1 MRSVFF
7 YSARNM
13 QTFYLIIFTT
23 LGGLLALFAAAGWGS
38 YKEKKLPATSVLFRW
53 FVTGVLTAGLGTYA
67 WIFGGG
73 GDPSALLEK
82 VSESL
87 EVKEVVETLT
97 SAVSASS
104 AEAVKK
110 VAEAASEVAE
120 ETLTVGMP
128 TF

>member
-1 MRSVFF
+1 MRSVFLN
-7 YSARNM
+7 SARNM
-13 QTFYLIIFTT
+13 QTFYLIIFTA

-38 YKEKKLPATSVLFRW
+38 FKEKKLPATSVLFRW
-53 FVTGVLTAGLGTYA
+53 FVTGVLAAGLGSYA

-73 GDPSALLEK
+73 GDPSAFLTK
-82 VSESL
+82 VGESL

-97 SAVSASS
+97 SAVLPSE
-104 AEAVKK
+104 EAVKK
-110 VAEAASEVAE
+110 VAEVASEIAE

>member
-1 MRSVFF
+1 
-7 YSARNM
+7 M
-13 QTFYLIIFTT
+13 QTFYLIIFTA

-53 FVTGVLTAGLGTYA
+53 FVTGVLAAGLGSYA

-97 SAVSASS
+97 SAVVPS